1 MFWLRLWSIGWLAYG
16 SYELMKW
23 TRIHD
28 ILWCYFRR
36 LASLLLSRQIL
47 SHFFVAILYPARC
60 LFATIFCCM
69 IRVFAE
75 QLAVVSSSQ
84 WAPERT
90 WGVVE
95 CDVLCEFDMQFD
107 FRFFSLRLSSS
118 RHFADFRW
126 WIHRPQYDAK
136 LETLS
141 VWKYLWIYFCTE
153 QIVWMVAIE
162 RVLESQNT
170 NE

>member
-1 MFWLRLWSIGWLAYG
+1 MTIFICLFFKMFWLRLW
-16 SYELMKW
+16 LMVHTSSW
-23 TRIHD
+23 NGREFMIFCVV
-28 ILWCYFRR
+28 IFAFRLSFRR

-47 SHFFVAILYPARC
+47 SHFFVAILYPACC

-107 FRFFSLRLSSS
+107 FCFFSLRLSSS
-118 RHFADFRW
+118 RHFADRSTTRSSKHWVCEKICGYIF
-126 WIHRPQYDAK
+126 ALKK
-136 LETLS
+136 LYG
-141 VWKYLWIYFCTE
+141 W
-153 QIVWMVAIE
+153 
-162 RVLESQNT
+162 
-170 NE
+170 